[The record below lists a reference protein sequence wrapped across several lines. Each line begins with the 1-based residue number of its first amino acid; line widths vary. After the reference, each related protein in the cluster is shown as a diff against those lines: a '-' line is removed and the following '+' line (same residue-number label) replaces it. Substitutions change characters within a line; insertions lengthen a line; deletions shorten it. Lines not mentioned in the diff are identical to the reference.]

1 MYCVLRRKTDAMLG
15 SGVLSV
21 TPESRS
27 LQMKGGSRVSPC
39 ARSPPLISD
48 GGHSTSELK
57 GRVCSSE
64 ALYHDSVK
72 EEETRLPYGSPGI
85 FKNRTK
91 V

>member
-39 ARSPPLISD
+39 AHSPPLISD

-57 GRVCSSE
+57 GRG
-64 ALYHDSVK
+64 LFFRGPLP
-72 EEETRLPYGSPGI
+72 RLS
-85 FKNRTK
+85 
-91 V
+91 

>member
-39 ARSPPLISD
+39 AHSPEVGAFRELPFQDPLEQQNGDKGLSSHWV
-48 GGHSTSELK
+48 GGE
-57 GRVCSSE
+57 
-64 ALYHDSVK
+64 
-72 EEETRLPYGSPGI
+72 
-85 FKNRTK
+85 
-91 V
+91 